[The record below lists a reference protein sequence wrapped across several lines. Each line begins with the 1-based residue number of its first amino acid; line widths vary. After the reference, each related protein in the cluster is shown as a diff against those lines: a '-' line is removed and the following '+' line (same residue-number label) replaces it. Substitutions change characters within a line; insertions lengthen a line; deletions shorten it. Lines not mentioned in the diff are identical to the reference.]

1 MLISSAKERVLL
13 LARNK
18 AAVSKQ
24 GQKIFY
30 SYFIFQ
36 VSSEKVDN
44 RAIKEALLLW
54 IHLLGFVL
62 SLNFFSRLQEVD
74 ISWTFCKLRTI
85 GSISRIVFHS
95 LGELW
100 MFCKIG

>member
-44 RAIKEALLLW
+44 RAIKEALLL
-54 IHLLGFVL
+54 
-62 SLNFFSRLQEVD
+62 
-74 ISWTFCKLRTI
+74 
-85 GSISRIVFHS
+85 
-95 LGELW
+95 
-100 MFCKIG
+100 

>member
-1 MLISSAKERVLL
+1 MQCKLFKENFTKTITYSYIKNLSKYESYFMLISSAKGRVLL

-44 RAIKEALLLW
+44 RAIKEALLL
-54 IHLLGFVL
+54 
-62 SLNFFSRLQEVD
+62 
-74 ISWTFCKLRTI
+74 
-85 GSISRIVFHS
+85 
-95 LGELW
+95 
-100 MFCKIG
+100 

>member
-24 GQKIFY
+24 GQEIFY

-44 RAIKEALLLW
+44 RAIKEALLL
-54 IHLLGFVL
+54 
-62 SLNFFSRLQEVD
+62 
-74 ISWTFCKLRTI
+74 
-85 GSISRIVFHS
+85 
-95 LGELW
+95 
-100 MFCKIG
+100 